1 VGGRMIVETLQQTIA
16 EVNGLWDWIVGIIA
30 GWGLTFTIVIAAI
43 VYAHIRIRR
52 LNRKVVNLE
61 NRLTTDNRDI
71 SLRLRKLEK

>member
-1 VGGRMIVETLQQTIA
+1 MIVETLQQTIA

-30 GWGLTFTIVIAAI
+30 GWGLTFTIVIVAI
-43 VYAHIRIRR
+43 VYAHVLIRR

-61 NRLTTDNRDI
+61 NQLTTDNRDI